1 MPATTNTG
9 DTTTLVTCGNDPS
22 QAPCTLSDLFT
33 VSNLFAEYVIKFF
46 LPAVFFIGL
55 FLTILPILKNP
66 NSPENL
72 ADAKGR
78 LIKLL
83 IGTGIVIGAYMIV
96 RVVLLALGVDSGS
109 DVLQRAVG
117 GTSFHIPFVEYA
129 YGQTT
134 PAPTTSS
141 GKFNNPLS
149 NVTIQSVISGIANV
163 VLYLGVI
170 GVIYGYIRSAIFF
183 VMSQDNPNNLTKA
196 KTWVFWT
203 TAVALVIFGAEVIYN
218 ILVSTTNSLLP
229 SK

>member
-9 DTTTLVTCGNDPS
+9 DTTVLVRCGNTGQD
-22 QAPCTLSDLFT
+22 PCTLSDLFT
-33 VSNLFAEYVIKFF
+33 VSNLFAEYIIKFF
-46 LPAVFFIGL
+46 LPVVFFIGL

-83 IGTGIVIGAYMIV
+83 IGTAIVVSAYMIV
-96 RVVLLALGVDSGS
+96 RVVLLSLGVDSGS

-134 PAPTTSS
+134 PAPTANS
-141 GKFNNPLS
+141 GKFNDPLS
-149 NVTIQSVISGIANV
+149 NITIQAVISGIANIV
-163 VLYLGVI
+163 VYLGVI
-170 GVIYGYIRSAIFF
+170 GVIYGYIRSAILF

-203 TAVALVIFGAEVIYN
+203 TVVGLAIFGAEVIYTT
-218 ILVSTTNSLLP
+218 LVDTTNSLLP

>member
-9 DTTTLVTCGNDPS
+9 AITSLVTCGNTGQD
-22 QAPCTLSDLFT
+22 PCTLSDLFT

-83 IGTGIVIGAYMIV
+83 IGTAIVVGAYMIV
-96 RVVLLALGVDSGS
+96 RVVLLSLGVDSGS

-141 GKFNNPLS
+141 GKFDNPLS
-149 NVTIQSVISGIANV
+149 SLTIQAVISGVANIV
-163 VLYLGVI
+163 VYLGVI
-170 GVIYGYIRSAIFF
+170 GVIYGYIRSAILF

-196 KTWVFWT
+196 KTWLFWT
-203 TAVALVIFGAEVIYN
+203 TVVGLVILGAEVIYTV
-218 ILVSTTNSLLP
+218 LVDTTNSLLP

>member
-9 DTTTLVTCGNDPS
+9 GETTLVTCGNEG

-109 DVLQRAVG
+109 DVLQKAVG

-129 YGQTT
+129 YGQST
-134 PAPTTSS
+134 PAPAANS

-149 NVTIQSVISGIANV
+149 NITIQAVISGVANIV
-163 VLYLGVI
+163 VYLGVL

-203 TAVALVIFGAEVIYN
+203 TVVALVIFGAEVMYTT
-218 ILVSTTNSLLP
+218 LVDTTNSLLP
-229 SK
+229 KK

>member
-9 DTTTLVTCGNDPS
+9 ETTTLVTCGNDPT
-22 QAPCTLSDLFT
+22 QPPCTLSDLFT

-55 FLTILPILKNP
+55 FLTVLPILKNP

-109 DVLQRAVG
+109 DVLQKAVG

-129 YGQTT
+129 YGQADPGANT
-134 PAPTTSS
+134 

-149 NVTIQSVISGIANV
+149 NITIQAVISGIANI
-163 VLYLGVI
+163 VLYIGVL
-170 GVIYGYIRSAIFF
+170 GVIYGYIRSAILF

-203 TAVALVIFGAEVIYN
+203 TAVALVIFGAEVIYTT
-218 ILVSTTNSLLP
+218 LVDTTNSLLP
-229 SK
+229 KK